1 MHIFVVLLRREFK
14 TASNGVQKMY
24 KLHLKETR
32 ILRSRKRFHLEKFCQ
47 SSETS
52 LQEHSEFFFKHFF
65 GYISFFCIFPFDVQ
79 FGRYFR
85 GSIMV
90 EFDSSYI
97 DVHEKRFDYFVTFY
111 LQNIIVNSDGRL
123 QSRFFRRQSTTK
135 VVAHFMQRGCSLEQ
149 FFLPNST
156 PFRKHVKVATFWKL
170 LPSAIDQHCFLVR
183 FKKQR
188 AFNKICSFG
197 KKKEKTRKEVKG
209 KGWHVFA
216 RNRWFK
222 NSRTKCA
229 IVLTV

>member
-65 GYISFFCIFPFDVQ
+65 GYIFFFCIFPFDVQ

-85 GSIMV
+85 RSIMV

-135 VVAHFMQRGCSLEQ
+135 VVAHFMQRGCLVWNSFFYQILLHFESTSKSQ
-149 FFLPNST
+149 RFGSFFLLQSISIVSSFVLKNNVLLIRFVVSER
-156 PFRKHVKVATFWKL
+156 RKK
-170 LPSAIDQHCFLVR
+170 R
-183 FKKQR
+183 REKK
-188 AFNKICSFG
+188 
-197 KKKEKTRKEVKG
+197 
-209 KGWHVFA
+209 
-216 RNRWFK
+216 
-222 NSRTKCA
+222 
-229 IVLTV
+229 